1 MHWVNTHYG
10 ATCWPSTCIQAPSYP
25 SATRFQAG
33 KRRRQ
38 GRLPLRSDLGRGG
51 CARQSCCRA
60 HSLRFRTSAAQA
72 EAQVK
77 DTPERESNPELGTKY
92 DEPEAAVLLVACGI
106 GLATGAGVVIFNNV
120 IHEIRASLWHSTPS
134 DATSWAYWARDLP
147 ISARW
152 NSLLLPP
159 VLGGLAV
166 GVLRKVSGGF
176 DNPPDEQQQ
185 HSQTNSTSTT
195 AAASSGQK
203 PQNNSRAAATG
214 RASAARTQQRSAS
227 APSTSNPDSD
237 SETVS
242 RLSSSQ
248 EASTSSSS
256 TLWSLPWVTSGSR
269 SLKRRLLTV
278 ARPLLKAAAAAITLG
293 TGNSLGPE
301 GPSVEI
307 GRAAARGLGNVLK
320 SKQRRLLSLVAAG
333 SGAGVAAGFNAPIS
347 GVFFAVETVLQAQGS
362 DLRRTSAD
370 TTPGL
375 TIAMVLLASVLAA
388 IVSQAGLGQAP
399 AVRVPDYQLQSILE
413 LPLILGFGAC
423 CGAVSASFAY
433 SNQVTADLFQSMEQK
448 GVPSPLMPAIGG
460 LVTGLMALQ
469 YPEVLYQG
477 FGNVNAILQNRDHFA
492 PLLLF
497 QILAVKIFCTSV
509 SKGSGLVGGAYA
521 PSIFMGATLG
531 SAFGGTA
538 SLLMTPMG
546 IPVAAPQAYAL
557 VGVAAMLAANCQVP
571 LTSVL
576 LLFELTQDYFII
588 LPTLAAVGISYW
600 VASLPAAS
608 SAFTPSQFQESD
620 QTSGGPVEDS
630 GYMDTL
636 QITNQL
642 GLDVAGEVE
651 LPEADGFEAK
661 SNGSGE
667 KQRREVVSIGSNG
680 SRKEVAIDPAY
691 RGNAASAASRTPV
704 LNSMDSSPDALEGA
718 SVACALEEACVLLTV
733 DTSMTEALNVMDE
746 VGQKVALVTNDEGAV
761 VGVLT
766 RESIVK
772 QLAKGPN
779 STIQKLAK

>member
-1 MHWVNTHYG
+1 MH
-10 ATCWPSTCIQAPSYP
+10 
-25 SATRFQAG
+25 
-33 KRRRQ
+33 
-38 GRLPLRSDLGRGG
+38 SDLGLGG
-51 CARQSCCRA
+51 CAPQSCCRA
-60 HSLRFRTSAAQA
+60 RSPRFRTCAAQA

-106 GLATGAGVVIFNNV
+106 GLATGAGVVVFNNV
-120 IHEIRASLWHSTPS
+120 IHEIRSSLWHSTPS

-166 GVLRKVSGGF
+166 GLLRKVSGGF
-176 DNPPDEQQQ
+176 DSPPDEQQQ
-185 HSQTNSTSTT
+185 HHSQTTSTSTT
-195 AAASSGQK
+195 AALSSAQK
-203 PQNNSRAAATG
+203 PQNNSRAAATS
-214 RASAARTQQRSAS
+214 RAPAARTQERSASAS
-227 APSTSNPDSD
+227 APSTSTPDTD
-237 SETVS
+237 FETAS

-248 EASTSSSS
+248 EASISGSS

-269 SLKRRLLTV
+269 SLKQRLLRV
-278 ARPLLKAAAAAITLG
+278 IRPLLKATAAAITLG

-362 DLRRTSAD
+362 DLRRNSGD

-433 SNQVTADLFQSMEQK
+433 SNQVTADLFQRIEQK
-448 GVPSPLMPAIGG
+448 GVPTPLMPAIGG

-620 QTSGGPVEDS
+620 QKSGGPLEDS
-630 GYMDTL
+630 GYMDAL
-636 QITNQL
+636 QITSQL
-642 GLDVAGEVE
+642 GLDVAGEVD

-661 SNGSGE
+661 ANGAAGAGD

-691 RGNAASAASRTPV
+691 RDGSASAARRTPV
-704 LNSMDSSPDALEGA
+704 LNSMDSSPDVLEGA

-779 STIQKLAK
+779 STIQNMAE

>member
-1 MHWVNTHYG
+1 MQWVKTHYG
-10 ATCWPSTCIQAPSYP
+10 ATCWPSTCIQALSYP
-25 SATRFQAG
+25 SATRSLAG
-33 KRRRQ
+33 KRRRH
-38 GRLPLRSDLGRGG
+38 GRLPLHSDLGCGG

-60 HSLRFRTSAAQA
+60 RSPWFRTSAAQA
-72 EAQVK
+72 GAQVK
-77 DTPERESNPELGTKY
+77 DTPERESNPEVGTKY

-106 GLATGAGVVIFNNV
+106 GLATGAGVVVFNN
-120 IHEIRASLWHSTPS
+120 
-134 DATSWAYWARDLP
+134 
-147 ISARW
+147 
-152 NSLLLPP
+152 
-159 VLGGLAV
+159 
-166 GVLRKVSGGF
+166 
-176 DNPPDEQQQ
+176 
-185 HSQTNSTSTT
+185 
-195 AAASSGQK
+195 
-203 PQNNSRAAATG
+203 
-214 RASAARTQQRSAS
+214 
-227 APSTSNPDSD
+227 
-237 SETVS
+237 
-242 RLSSSQ
+242 
-248 EASTSSSS
+248 
-256 TLWSLPWVTSGSR
+256 
-269 SLKRRLLTV
+269 
-278 ARPLLKAAAAAITLG
+278 AAAAAITLG

-307 GRAAARGLGNVLK
+307 GRTAARGLGNVLK

-362 DLRRTSAD
+362 DLRRNSAE

-433 SNQVTADLFQSMEQK
+433 SNQVTADLFQRIEQQ
-448 GVPSPLMPAIGG
+448 GVPTPLMPAIGG

-497 QILAVKIFCTSV
+497 QILAVKILCTSV

-576 LLFELTQDYFII
+576 LLFELTQDYSII

-620 QTSGGPVEDS
+620 SKSGGSIEDS
-630 GYMDTL
+630 GYMDAL
-636 QITNQL
+636 QIT
-642 GLDVAGEVE
+642 
-651 LPEADGFEAK
+651 K
-661 SNGSGE
+661 
-667 KQRREVVSIGSNG
+667 
-680 SRKEVAIDPAY
+680 
-691 RGNAASAASRTPV
+691 
-704 LNSMDSSPDALEGA
+704 
-718 SVACALEEACVLLTV
+718 
-733 DTSMTEALNVMDE
+733 ALNVMDE

-779 STIQKLAK
+779 STIQKMAE